1 MNFIPY
7 VIVFIIAFV
16 FGAGVQAYCDE
27 HVINELKQ
35 INYDSLE
42 KWRESNNDL
51 IREFD
56 RMLTELEKELENRRD
71 RV

>member
-1 MNFIPY
+1 MDIIGY
-7 VIVFIIAFV
+7 VIVFIIALV
-16 FGAGVQAYCDE
+16 MGAGIQAYCDE

-35 INYDSLE
+35 INFDSLE
-42 KWRESNNDL
+42 KWRQSNNDL

-56 RMLTELEKELENRRD
+56 RMLTEYEKELKYRRD